1 MRLSDVGAFI
11 VALIILFTLPFLL
24 GKMGLP
30 PVLGLVAG
38 FSILLWVGEM
48 RIRRML
54 DEQREENEKA
64 QRELM
69 AKFFKKLNSLDLDK
83 NLKDQGK

>member
-1 MRLSDVGAFI
+1 MKLEDVGAFI

-69 AKFFKKLNSLDLDK
+69 IKKKLNSLDLDK
-83 NLKDQGK
+83 KL

>member
-1 MRLSDVGAFI
+1 MKLEDAGAFI
-11 VALIILFTLPFLL
+11 IALIILFTLPFLL
-24 GKMGLP
+24 SKMGFP

-38 FSILLWVGEM
+38 FSILFWVGEM

-54 DEQREENEKA
+54 DEQRAENEKA

-69 AKFFKKLNSLDLDK
+69 IKFFKKLNSLDLDK
-83 NLKDQGK
+83 KLKDQGK

>member
-1 MRLSDVGAFI
+1 MKLEDVGAFI

-38 FSILLWVGEM
+38 LSILLWVGEM

-54 DEQREENEKA
+54 DEQRAENEKA

-69 AKFFKKLNSLDLDK
+69 IKFFKKLNSLELDK
-83 NLKDQGK
+83 KLKDQGK

>member
-38 FSILLWVGEM
+38 FSIVFWVAEM

-69 AKFFKKLNSLDLDK
+69 TKFFKKLNSLDLDK
-83 NLKDQGK
+83 KLKDQGK

>member
-38 FSILLWVGEM
+38 FSILFWVGEM

-54 DEQREENEKA
+54 DEQQKENEKLH
-64 QRELM
+64 RELTT
-69 AKFFKKLNSLDLDK
+69 KFFKKLNSLDLDK
-83 NLKDQGK
+83 KLKDQGK

>member
-38 FSILLWVGEM
+38 FFIIFWVAEM

-69 AKFFKKLNSLDLDK
+69 AKFFKKLNSLDLGK
-83 NLKDQGK
+83 KLKDQGK

>member
-11 VALIILFTLPFLL
+11 VTLIILFTLPFLL

-38 FSILLWVGEM
+38 FYILLWVGEM

-83 NLKDQGK
+83 KFKDQGK

>member
-1 MRLSDVGAFI
+1 MKLEDVGAFI

-38 FSILLWVGEM
+38 FSILFWVGEM

-69 AKFFKKLNSLDLDK
+69 IKFFKKLNSLDLDK
-83 NLKDQGK
+83 KLKDQGK

>member
-38 FSILLWVGEM
+38 FYILLWVGEM

-69 AKFFKKLNSLDLDK
+69 AKFFKKLNSLDFR
-83 NLKDQGK
+83 

>member
-1 MRLSDVGAFI
+1 
-11 VALIILFTLPFLL
+11 
-24 GKMGLP
+24 
-30 PVLGLVAG
+30 
-38 FSILLWVGEM
+38 M

-69 AKFFKKLNSLDLDK
+69 IKFFKKLNSLDLDK
-83 NLKDQGK
+83 KLKDQGK